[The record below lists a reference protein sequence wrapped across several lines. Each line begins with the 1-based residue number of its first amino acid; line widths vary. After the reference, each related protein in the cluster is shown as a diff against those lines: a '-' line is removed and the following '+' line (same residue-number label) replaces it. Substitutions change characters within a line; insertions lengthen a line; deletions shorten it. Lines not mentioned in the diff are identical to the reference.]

1 MSLGVGAST
10 LNDARKALNARWDAL
25 RRDWDDDAAAK
36 FEQDFI
42 QPMDHD
48 LKQAIDAMMQ
58 TQQAV
63 HRVRQECS

>member
-10 LNDARKALNARWDAL
+10 LNDARKALNARWDEL
-25 RRDWDDDAAAK
+25 RRQWDDAAAAK

-48 LKQAIDAMMQ
+48 LKQAIDAMIHA
-58 TQQAV
+58 QQAV
-63 HRVRQECS
+63 QRARQECT